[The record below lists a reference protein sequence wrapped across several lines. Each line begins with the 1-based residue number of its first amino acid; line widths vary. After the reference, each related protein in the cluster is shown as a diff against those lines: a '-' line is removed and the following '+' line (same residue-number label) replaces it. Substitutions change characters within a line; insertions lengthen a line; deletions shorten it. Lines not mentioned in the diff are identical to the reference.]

1 MIDNNSVSK
10 IKVPL
15 LKNELKQQEI
25 NNMVLQA
32 NALRYQAY
40 LKEQEAI
47 KMMDDVIEGKIIRF

>member
-1 MIDNNSVSK
+1 
-10 IKVPL
+10 
-15 LKNELKQQEI
+15 
-25 NNMVLQA
+25 MVLQA

>member
-1 MIDNNSVSK
+1 MTSIYSK
-10 IKVPL
+10 VEIPL

-32 NALRYQAY
+32 NDLRYQAY